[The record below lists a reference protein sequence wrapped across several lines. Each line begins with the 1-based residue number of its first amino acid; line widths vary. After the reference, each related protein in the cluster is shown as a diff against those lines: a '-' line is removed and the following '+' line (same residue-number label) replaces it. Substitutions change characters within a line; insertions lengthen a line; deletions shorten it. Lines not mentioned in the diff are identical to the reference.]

1 MTKITFVV
9 AEIIIEEDVITSYVP
24 MITCIVAEI
33 IFKVVVVTSFVAYI

>member
-24 MITCIVAEI
+24 KI
-33 IFKVVVVTSFVAYI
+33 IFKVVVVTSFVAYIIDQFCSG